1 MMRIFERKAL
11 PFFILW
17 LCIAAASRDAIAQDL
32 TFRASVD
39 RTSLTVN
46 DVLTYTLEI
55 QGSAMSLPDPKLPD
69 FQNFS
74 ILSGPN
80 QASTFQFI
88 NGQTSYSKTLSFVL
102 RPLQTGDLTIGPAE
116 LTYKHKTYRTDPLTI
131 SVGGSGSAPPQPQP
145 GAPAPTPAPSP
156 SVESSDLF
164 VQVTADK
171 NQVYQGEQVVLTY
184 TIYTRLAVQSYEISK
199 LPATPG
205 FWMEEFDAPPGGAQ
219 VRDVTYAGK
228 HYRAAVIRRVAL
240 FPARSGELTVDPLE
254 VTCQVQVQDLHRR
267 SRDPFDMFFNDPFSR
282 FRTEQRVLQTYP
294 LKMKVLPLPAEGR
307 PADFDGAV
315 GNFDL
320 DVSLDRSR
328 AKTNEALTMTVRFNG
343 TGNIKMLPAPAFK
356 APSDFEAYAPKET
369 VSVNKSGSKI
379 TGVKTF
385 EYVLIPRFAGDRKI
399 PPITFSYFN
408 PATKSYQTLS
418 KGGFDVTIEQ
428 GSGSAP
434 IAASGIAKEDV
445 KLLGQDIRYLKTPK
459 KLHPAA
465 AAGKLPVS
473 FWVGIWAPPL
483 LAILMLGSL
492 RLLGL
497 PSLQARLQGRR
508 AYSRAR
514 SELAALSRLAASGP
528 AVKNRFARFYG
539 GLHRV
544 LLDYLSLK
552 LNLPAQGLKE
562 EEVME
567 RLAQQN
573 LPAEQ
578 IGELREIFNT
588 CNYARF
594 TPENQD
600 ASRMDRILK
609 QARQT
614 VDWLEAHWE
623 KHP

>member
-1 MMRIFERKAL
+1 MRMVSSKTHPYL
-11 PFFILW
+11 ILW
-17 LCIAAASRDAIAQDL
+17 ICITAGLLDASAQDL
-32 TFRASVD
+32 TFQASVD
-39 RTSLTVN
+39 RTSLTAN
-46 DVLTYTLEI
+46 ELLTYTLEI

-74 ILSGPN
+74 IVSGPN
-80 QASTFQFI
+80 QSSTFQFI
-88 NGQTSYSKTLSFVL
+88 NGHTTYSKTLSFIL

-116 LTYKHKTYRTDPLTI
+116 LTYKHKTFRTDPITVR
-131 SVGGSGSAPPQPQP
+131 VGSSGSAPPQIQTGTPP
-145 GAPAPTPAPSP
+145 PPAAPSP
-156 SVESSDLF
+156 ASESSDLF

-171 NQVYQGEQVVLTY
+171 NQVYQGEQIVLTY
-184 TIYTRLAVQSYEISK
+184 TIYTRLAVNSYEISK

-219 VRDVTYAGK
+219 VRDVTWAGK

-240 FPARSGELTVDPLE
+240 FPARSGELSVDPLE
-254 VTCQVQVQDLHRR
+254 VTCQVQVQDLRRR

-282 FRTEQRVLQTYP
+282 FRTEQRIIQTNP
-294 LKMKVLPLPAEGR
+294 LKLKVLPLPPAGR

-315 GNFDL
+315 GDFDL
-320 DVSLDRSR
+320 DVSLDRNQ
-328 AKTNEALTMTVRFNG
+328 AKTNEALTLTVRFSG

-356 APSDFEAYAPKET
+356 APSDFETYAPKES
-369 VSVNKSGSKI
+369 VAVNKSGAKI

-399 PPITFSYFN
+399 PPISFSYFN
-408 PATKSYQTLS
+408 PATKSYQTLL
-418 KGGFDVTIEQ
+418 KGGFDVMIEQ
-428 GSGSAP
+428 GSGTAP
-434 IAASGIAKEDV
+434 IAAAGIAKEDV

-459 KLHPAA
+459 KLHPVA
-465 AAGKLPVS
+465 AAGKLPMT
-473 FWVGIWAPPL
+473 FWLSIWMPPI
-483 LAILMLGSL
+483 LAVLMLGSL

-508 AYSRAR
+508 AYARAR
-514 SELAALSRLAASGP
+514 SELNALARLAAAGP
-528 AVKNRFARFYG
+528 AVKNRFTRFYS

-544 LLDYLSLK
+544 LLDFLSSK
-552 LNLPAQGLKE
+552 LNLPAKGLKE
-562 EEVME
+562 EEVLE
-567 RLAQQN
+567 RLALRN

-578 IGELREIFNT
+578 ISELREIFNT

-609 QARQT
+609 QTRQI
-614 VDWLEAHWE
+614 VDWLESNWE
-623 KHP
+623 KRL